1 MTDQL
6 LLVVAEIQRRGG
18 IGRGDLVNAVAHAG
32 HFAEVAMSATSIVD
46 LGSGGGLPGLVVA
59 VRCPNAHVTLIE
71 RRSKRCD
78 LLRYGVRALDLGDR
92 VVVYEGDVR
101 DYLAGAPPLVDVV
114 TARSFGAPEVVVE
127 SAAPMLNHGGVLVVS
142 EPPGNA
148 DRWDQTLVS
157 LLGFRD
163 AGRRGPVRCLER
175 VRVDA

>member
-18 IGRGDLVNAVAHAG
+18 IGRGDLVNAVAHAE

-59 VRCPNAHVTLIE
+59 VRCPNARVTLIE
-71 RRSKRCD
+71 RRAKRCD
-78 LLRYGVRALDLGDR
+78 LLRYGVRALDLGER

-101 DYLAGAPPLVDVV
+101 DYLASAPPLVDVV
-114 TARSFGAPEVVVE
+114 TARSFGSPEVVVE

-142 EPPGNA
+142 EPPGNV

-157 LLGFRD
+157 LRGFRD
-163 AGRRGPVRCLER
+163 AGRRGPVRCWER